1 MSIKNWNFNLF
12 SGVVLAI
19 VLFSASCIS
28 TKSVTYFN
36 NIPDSARILLEQLQA
51 PPQLIQVNDLLQ
63 IRIGGESEKT
73 VAYITSHFTG
83 DDKSGALEAVVDLE
97 GNIELPQIG
106 KLKVAGLSKEA
117 AKDTITNAYREFLI
131 NPVVLVKFG
140 EFRYS
145 MLGEVVAQGTKSV
158 NAEKVNILEAIAQGG
173 GLTQYAKYD
182 DVKIIR
188 DVNGK
193 REIITVNLNDK
204 NILNSPDYYLHTN
217 DVIYVAPSNVK
228 QVTNNFQRNIVYITS
243 ITGIL
248 SILILLFKN

>member
-1 MSIKNWNFNLF
+1 MSKKNLGFNLF
-12 SGVVLAI
+12 SGVILTI
-19 VLFSASCIS
+19 MLCNQSCIS

-36 NIPDSARILLEQLQA
+36 NLPDTTRILLEQLQA
-51 PPQLIQVNDLLQ
+51 PPQLIQISDQLQ
-63 IRIGGESEKT
+63 IKIGGESEKT

-83 DDKSGALEAVVDLE
+83 DDKAGALEAVVDLE

-131 NPVVLVKFG
+131 NPVVMVKFG
-140 EFRYS
+140 EFRYAV
-145 MLGEVVAQGTKSV
+145 LGEVVSQGTKAV

-173 GLTQYAKYD
+173 GLTQYARYD

-193 REIITVNLNDK
+193 REIITVNLNEK

-217 DVIYVAPSNVK
+217 DVVYVAPSNVK

-243 ITGIL
+243 MTGIL
-248 SILILLFKN
+248 SILILLFKK